1 MSTERTRTRGA
12 NQARQQAT
20 ETKLDRLRDTLRTM
34 QRDRILITY
43 PSVARRSG
51 VSRTFLYQNA
61 DAKALM
67 TAAVTAS
74 GKQRR
79 QVQAG
84 HDAQVQ
90 ASWQQRALNAED
102 ALKAAHA
109 EIGTQRE
116 RIGILLGQIRDIQA
130 EYTQDTVHRV
140 VTENSTLK
148 RRVRELTDDNRSLG
162 EKLQAARSNNRFLDK
177 RIADLEAQLLH
188 ARAT

>member
-1 MSTERTRTRGA
+1 
-12 NQARQQAT
+12 
-20 ETKLDRLRDTLRTM
+20 
-34 QRDRILITY
+34 
-43 PSVARRSG
+43 
-51 VSRTFLYQNA
+51 
-61 DAKALM
+61 M

-177 RIADLEAQLLH
+177 RIADLEAQLLP